1 MRRIKQQGQAVLY
14 RIEYFNHRTTP
25 ITEWLVYFNDKL
37 VRECP
42 TRKDALVWFDI
53 YAKEASCSS

>member
-1 MRRIKQQGQAVLY
+1 MLY